1 MTLFFFI
8 LGLLVGI
15 AILLWNRYALKSQ
28 LKNVLT
34 ASPDTEDLLGSL
46 PTISLIKREILYLKQ
61 ECDRQQQELQLRQES
76 LDHAPI
82 AYLRV
87 DEENQLLWCNQKA
100 QELLQIDRWKPGQIR
115 LFLELVRSYELD
127 QLIEQTRQTQ
137 TPQINEWVFYP
148 ITYAPQNITIENY
161 QTKRPIAASIALKG
175 FSYPLSQGQIEVF
188 IENQQ
193 PLIELSRSR
202 DRAFSDLT
210 HELRTPLT
218 SISLVSE
225 RLQTRLQ
232 EPERRWV
239 EQMLKETR
247 RLISLVKD
255 WLDLSQL
262 EENPY
267 QTLSR
272 QPLQLREVILSTWQI
287 LDPLAQQK
295 QINLNY
301 QGLNELEFLGDHSRL
316 MQVFINLL
324 DNSIKHSPP
333 NTEITIYGTINP
345 ENNAIEINIL
355 DEGEGFLETDLP
367 HIFDRL
373 YRGDPSR
380 TRQGS
385 PEQSLHKGSGLGLAI
400 AQEIIHAHG
409 GTIIAQNH
417 PDTGGAWTQIILPVE
432 I

>member
-1 MTLFFFI
+1 MTLFFFL
-8 LGLLVGI
+8 LGLLVGLG
-15 AILLWNRYALKSQ
+15 ILLWNRYALKSQ

-46 PTISLIKREILYLKQ
+46 PTISLIKREVLYLKQ
-61 ECDRQQQELQLRQES
+61 ECDRQQQELQLRQQS

-115 LFLELVRSYELD
+115 LLLELVRSYELD

-137 TPQINEWVFYP
+137 TPQISEWVFYP
-148 ITYAPQNITIENY
+148 ITYAPQNTT
-161 QTKRPIAASIALKG
+161 TKLRPIAASIAIKG
-175 FSYPLSQGQIEVF
+175 FSYPLSQRQIEVF

-225 RLQTRLQ
+225 RLQNRLQ

-247 RLISLVKD
+247 RLISLVEH

-262 EENPY
+262 QENPY

-272 QPLQLREVILSTWQI
+272 QPLQLREVILDTWQN
-287 LDPLAQQK
+287 LEPLAQQK
-295 QINLNY
+295 EVNLNY
-301 QGLNELEFLGDHSRL
+301 QGLDQLEFSGDRSRL
-316 MQVFINLL
+316 MQVFLNLL

-333 NTEITIYGTINP
+333 GVEITINGLKDC
-345 ENNAIEINIL
+345 ENNQIEINIL
-355 DEGEGFLETDLP
+355 DEGSGFLEKDLP
-367 HIFDRL
+367 HIFERL
-373 YRGDPSR
+373 YRGDSSR

-385 PEQSLHKGSGLGLAI
+385 QDQLLHQGSGLGLAI
-400 AQEIIHAHG
+400 VQEIIHAHG
-409 GTIIAQNH
+409 GTIMAQNH
-417 PDTGGAWTQIILPVE
+417 PDTGGAWIQIILPE
-432 I
+432 KI